1 MVNVKGLADEQELV
15 KILQDL
21 VRIESIN
28 PGYKGSTVGE
38 INVLKYVAAYMDA
51 NGIEYEIQDALPGRP
66 NIVAKL
72 PGKTPGGII
81 MEAHMDTVSVEGMTI
96 PPFDPVIKDGLMY
109 GRGSCDT
116 KGSLACMMHAMAL
129 LKRNGIVPATDVYLA
144 GAIDEELAYRGVVKL
159 LEHGVNWK
167 YGIIGEPTESEIV
180 VACKGVIRFPLVCR
194 GKAAHSSRPW
204 EGHSAIHDMGEMLHV
219 IKTVLIPEYMK
230 KTHPMLG
237 YSTINVGVIEGGEL
251 INIVPAECRVEIDVR
266 ALPGQTYDQ
275 VKADFERE
283 IAKLKADDPTF
294 DCTVEEPL
302 LLDYA
307 METAQDSPIVTTA
320 VEVSKAVQG
329 KDTVKA
335 VYFDCDGTTLDRA
348 GVPNIVLG
356 PGSINQAHSAVEF
369 VEIAQLTRCAE
380 LYAGICADIQV

>member
-129 LKRNGIVPATDVYLA
+129 LKRNGIQILSKITGLMLA
-144 GAIDEELAYRGVVKL
+144 ALAAQIIFT
-159 LEHGVNWK
+159 
-167 YGIIGEPTESEIV
+167 GI
-180 VACKGVIRFPLVCR
+180 KNF
-194 GKAAHSSRPW
+194 
-204 EGHSAIHDMGEMLHV
+204 LH
-219 IKTVLIPEYMK
+219 
-230 KTHPMLG
+230 
-237 YSTINVGVIEGGEL
+237 
-251 INIVPAECRVEIDVR
+251 
-266 ALPGQTYDQ
+266 
-275 VKADFERE
+275 
-283 IAKLKADDPTF
+283 
-294 DCTVEEPL
+294 
-302 LLDYA
+302 
-307 METAQDSPIVTTA
+307 
-320 VEVSKAVQG
+320 
-329 KDTVKA
+329 
-335 VYFDCDGTTLDRA
+335 
-348 GVPNIVLG
+348 
-356 PGSINQAHSAVEF
+356 
-369 VEIAQLTRCAE
+369 
-380 LYAGICADIQV
+380 